1 MARHLHA
8 VAELDRFEAERLR
21 ARALELVAELDGLV
35 EMESCIIDPE
45 TWRRAVMSWAGSAS
59 VILKELARG

>member
-21 ARALELVAELDGLV
+21 ARALELVAELDTLITGDDRHDLKNLL
-35 EMESCIIDPE
+35 
-45 TWRRAVMSWAGSAS
+45 RWAGSAS